1 MQEKLPIIVEPP
13 RLGANRLGEL
23 LCGRESY
30 VHVVLFHS
38 LQASATTTSHLLG
51 LITSYLMLGATLLE
65 NQCQTMG
72 LAISGGSVPLSHGL
86 LAWPLPDHVGLF
98 GQTGACL
105 KVRAPKY

>member
-1 MQEKLPIIVEPP
+1 MQEKLPIIVAPP
-13 RLGANRLGEL
+13 RLGANTLGEL

-38 LQASATTTSHLLG
+38 LQASATTAAHLLR

-72 LAISGGSVPLSHGL
+72 LAISGGSVPLSPRTPGL
-86 LAWPLPDHVGLF
+86 ATSRPCGVVWPNWSL
-98 GQTGACL
+98 L
-105 KVRAPKY
+105 KGESS